1 MSKYLGID
9 TSNYTTSAAIFDCD
23 KYIFFQNKKL
33 LPVKSGEKGLRQ
45 SDAVFHHTV
54 QIPKI
59 ITELFSEHR
68 CEVSAVGVSNAPMS
82 RKGSYMPCFLAGI
95 SVAKSVSEI
104 LNVPYYEF
112 SHQAGHIAAVIA
124 ASQRYDLL
132 EKEFIAFHL
141 SGGTTQALFVRPD
154 KQNIFNIELVA
165 QSLDLKAGQAI
176 DRAGIML
183 GLDFPCGAE
192 LDKLSL
198 NSDKT
203 FKIKPSMKGSDCSLS
218 GIENKC
224 LKMLEN
230 GERREDIAK
239 FTILSVISAVDS
251 MLRNTLKEYGELPIL
266 FSGGVSSNSMM
277 QKHFTQNFGAVFT
290 APEFSTDNAVGTAFL
305 TYLKSKDSYG

>member
-9 TSNYTTSAAIFDCD
+9 TSNYTTSAALFDSE
-23 KYIFFQNKKL
+23 KNIFFQNKKL

-45 SDAVFHHTV
+45 RDAVFHHTV
-54 QIPKI
+54 QLPQI
-59 ITELFSEHR
+59 ITELFSENDG
-68 CEVSAVGVSNAPMS
+68 EVSAVGVSNAPMS
-82 RKGSYMPCFLAGI
+82 QKGSYMPCFLAGI

-104 LNVPYYEF
+104 LDIPYFEF

-124 ASQRYDLL
+124 ASQKYDLL

-141 SGGTTQALFVRPD
+141 SGGTTQALFVSPD
-154 KQNIFNIELVA
+154 KHNVFNIEIVA

-198 NSDKT
+198 KSEKT

-224 LKMLEN
+224 RKMQEN
-230 GERREDIAK
+230 GEKSEDIAK
-239 FTILSVISAVDS
+239 FTIMSVISAVDS
-251 MLRNTLKEYGELPIL
+251 MLENIIKAYGELPIL

-277 QKHFTQNFGAVFT
+277 QQHFKQKFSAVFT
-290 APEFSTDNAVGTAFL
+290 TPEFSTDNAVGTAFL